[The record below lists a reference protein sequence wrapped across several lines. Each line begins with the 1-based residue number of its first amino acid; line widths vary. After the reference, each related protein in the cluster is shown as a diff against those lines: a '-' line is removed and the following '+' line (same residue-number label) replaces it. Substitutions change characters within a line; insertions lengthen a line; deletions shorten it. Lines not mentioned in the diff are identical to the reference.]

1 MFTLVAFLVWGGE
14 GGVTELSEGQRVQ
27 WLRTAPVSLLEDLGS
42 IPNTGRKC
50 GSDQSFHNLQKQW
63 EIILFTGC
71 EFKQTL
77 PEGGS

>member
-1 MFTLVAFLVWGGE
+1 MVE
-14 GGVTELSEGQRVQ
+14 YLSNMHKV
-27 WLRTAPVSLLEDLGS
+27 LGS